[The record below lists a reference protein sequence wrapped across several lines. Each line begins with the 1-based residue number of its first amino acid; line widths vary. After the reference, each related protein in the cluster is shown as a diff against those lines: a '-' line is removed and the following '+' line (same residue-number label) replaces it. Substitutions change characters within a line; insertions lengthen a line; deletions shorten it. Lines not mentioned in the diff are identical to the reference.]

1 MRISDWSSD
10 VCSSDLVIVVLV
22 AIALGVAGLLIDRSG
37 AGDLIGNVRDAIAG
51 KPDAEA
57 IGIAQA
63 DAFDPPCDLSTCQ
76 PGQRGGDGSEN
87 GSEAPLAVDGDPTTA
102 WRTEGYD
109 NRDITALKPEIGRAD

>member
-51 KPDAEA
+51 KPDAAA
-57 IGIAQA
+57 IGLAQA
-63 DAFDPPCDLSTCQ
+63 DAFDPPCDLSTCP
-76 PGQRGGDGSEN
+76 PGQRGGHGSEN
-87 GSEAPLAVDGDPTTA
+87 GSDTTLAVDGHPTPPRPPEGTGPPQHTA
-102 WRTEGYD
+102 PHH
-109 NRDITALKPEIGRAD
+109 NN